1 MDIYDSANALAEEIR
16 RSELRRE
23 YARLQE
29 EVMADETN
37 RTLLKEYKRLQM
49 LLQMQA
55 VSGGKTSAE
64 DTARFSQLSSLL
76 YMNADVQA
84 YLLTEMKLQKT
95 LADVI
100 KLITDA
106 SGIRMDMPDM

>member
-1 MDIYDSANALAEEIR
+1 MDIYDSAHVLAKEIR
-16 RSELRRE
+16 ESELCRE

-37 RTLLKEYKRLQM
+37 RALLKEYKRLQM
-49 LLQMQA
+49 VLQMQT
-55 VSGGKTSAE
+55 VSGGQPSSE
-64 DTARFSQLSSLL
+64 DTMRFSQLSSLL
-76 YMNADVQA
+76 FMNADVQA
-84 YLLTEMKLQKT
+84 YLLAEMQLQKT

-106 SGIRMDMPDM
+106 AGIRLDLPE